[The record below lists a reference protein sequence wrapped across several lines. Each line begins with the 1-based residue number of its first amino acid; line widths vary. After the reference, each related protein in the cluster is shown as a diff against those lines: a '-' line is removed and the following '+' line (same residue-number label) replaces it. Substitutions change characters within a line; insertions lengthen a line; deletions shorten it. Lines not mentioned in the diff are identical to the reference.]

1 MVRKKLN
8 INYFRMLCIDKL
20 IIIIKEE
27 NVIIKIKKK
36 LNFIMIYE

>member
-1 MVRKKLN
+1 
-8 INYFRMLCIDKL
+8 MLCIDKL